1 MPHPLTKAITM
12 SEETPDLKPDEALPS
27 PLRCWYGTVVA
38 GSMSLGAY
46 LLTNKVIAG
55 FASKPPTGNGLAI
68 QIGITVRTL
77 IMGLFTMATGV
88 FGLIA
93 VGLFILGLQSLFSG
107 NKENPSGDA

>member
-1 MPHPLTKAITM
+1 M
-12 SEETPDLKPDEALPS
+12 SEETPDLKPYETLPS
-27 PLRCWYGTVVA
+27 PLRCWYGTAVA
-38 GSMSLGAY
+38 GSMSFAAY

-93 VGLFILGLQSLFSG
+93 VGLFILGLQSLLSG
-107 NKENPSGDA
+107 KQTTSPGDS

>member
-1 MPHPLTKAITM
+1 M
-12 SEETPDLKPDEALPS
+12 SEETPDLKPEKAPASEALPS
-27 PLRCWYGTVVA
+27 PLRCWYGTAVA
-38 GSMSLGAY
+38 GAMSLTAY
-46 LLTNKVIAG
+46 LLTSKVIAG
-55 FASKPPTGNGLAI
+55 FASKPPTGNELAV

-107 NKENPSGDA
+107 QKTSPPGDA